1 MDKEAFSRDRPGKSS
16 NLGEKLNTEGKAKKA
31 AGAKLRSETA
41 AQKAAA
47 EKMRFEKAVFTDEE
61 PLSAKVKQQKRYARK
76 KPAASRAARM
86 AEGELPEYWHY
97 KGEIKT
103 TAASS
108 ETKKEVAAFLKAAA
122 ELLEDSSLTELAG
135 TL

>member
-47 EKMRFEKAVFTDEE
+47 EKYGVTIEPQDIRKANR
-61 PLSAKVKQQKRYARK
+61 LMYAT
-76 KPAASRAARM
+76 SVLM
-86 AEGELPEYWHY
+86 LV
-97 KGEIKT
+97 I
-103 TAASS
+103 SC
-108 ETKKEVAAFLKAAA
+108 AFRILIW
-122 ELLEDSSLTELAG
+122 G
-135 TL
+135 GIFQ